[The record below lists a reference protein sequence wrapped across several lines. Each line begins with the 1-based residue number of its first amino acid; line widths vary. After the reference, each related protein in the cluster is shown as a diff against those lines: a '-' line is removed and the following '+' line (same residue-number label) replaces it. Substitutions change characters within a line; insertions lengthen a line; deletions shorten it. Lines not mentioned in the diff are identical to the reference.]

1 MLSGTHDTN
10 NTQNPSK
17 RAKSDDAISKTGF
30 VLVVLPLMTQLWVKS
45 ASGVYLF
52 ASGE

>member
-17 RAKSDDAISKTGF
+17 RAKTISKTGF

-52 ASGE
+52 ASG